1 MKLLLHA
8 TFSLFLL
15 SLFLITGCSKEN
27 TFKNPAIVTFNT
39 GMNPQGAAPSDDL
52 TFLDGYVILHR
63 FTVIGERA
71 VGEGF
76 EFSRTFPNGLKIPF
90 HNNLTFEDLSFDLP
104 QGAYNSLKV
113 RFETASSSS
122 TPTLFVEGNYNYN
135 NPLKLS
141 STVHLAWNSSK
152 TVEVDILSPTGSQSL
167 TLIETKKELPKIIFH
182 PKLWFANVT
191 VLMLE
196 NASFVTT
203 PSNQQ
208 IMTINPATN
217 TTIFTIIDSKV
228 GTELTCTL

>member
-1 MKLLLHA
+1 MKLLLHSI
-8 TFSLFLL
+8 FSLFILL
-15 SLFLITGCSKEN
+15 LFLITGCGKEN
-27 TFKNPAIVTFNT
+27 AFKNPATVAFNV
-39 GMNPQGAAPSDDL
+39 GMNPQGVAPSDDL
-52 TFLDGYVILHR
+52 TFSDGYVILHQ

-90 HNNLTFEDLSFDLP
+90 YNNLTFEDLYFDLP
-104 QGAYNSLKV
+104 QGAYTNLKV
-113 RFETASSSS
+113 RFETANSS

-135 NPLKLS
+135 NPLKP
-141 STVHLAWNSSK
+141 STTIHLAWNTSK
-152 TVEVDILSPTGSQSL
+152 TIEVDIFNSTISQSL
-167 TLIETKKELPKIIFH
+167 TLSETKKELPKIIFH
-182 PKLWFANVT
+182 PKLWFANIT

-208 IMTINPATN
+208 IMTIDPITN
-217 TTIFTIIDSKV
+217 TAIFTIIDTKV